1 MPSWF
6 ADLNDKGSLANVMVQ
21 WLAIGLLVLAIVL
34 AIRANT
40 KTRTMIGR
48 EPTSRDLWR
57 SKTLRPVIAVLVV
70 YVLVSW
76 LPLISKAL
84 RPERDSSNVQE
95 NSDRQPR

>member
-6 ADLNDKGSLANVMVQ
+6 ADLSDKGSLANVMVQ

-40 KTRTMIGR
+40 MTRKRIGR
-48 EPTSRDLWR
+48 EPNWRDLLR
-57 SKTLRPVIAVLVV
+57 SRTFKPVFGILIL

-84 RPERDSSNVQE
+84 RPERDASNVQE
-95 NSDRQPR
+95 NPDRQPR